1 MIELISS
8 LFSEGD
14 PIKLEYG
21 QKAQIVSG
29 TIFKI
34 TTDSIAI
41 KKFEGGI
48 AGIKG
53 TEIISFDTI
62 ETPNQTITKPVQE
75 TYAQVSPNN
84 EPKISDNSE
93 NQTPSVQSPV
103 KPFNVSEEQKEDIV
117 ATPTPPL
124 QKDKRITP
132 QTATTSSK
140 EVKKERIKD
149 AKHNSKGTLNGGK
162 TNNLRDLASLLG
174 MEGSISQMR
183 EKENNAV
190 VREMGEIQSIGPQFG
205 FIRDFKTSAKLWFA
219 CSELIDSTNTAYPR
233 GEYVVYTR
241 SKNYAGD
248 TAICIHKPMQIK
260 ELLTLVDNLVKAGKK
275 TDANEVLMHIFSS
288 YPDCQIA
295 IEKQKEINRS
305 YQNHSNKTSFS
316 TGATSL
322 YDKARKYNDAKNFG
336 KQ

>member
-34 TTDSIAI
+34 ATDSIAI

-62 ETPNQTITKPVQE
+62 ETPDQTITKPVQE
-75 TYAQVSPNN
+75 TYAQVSHNN

-93 NQTPSVQSPV
+93 SQTPSVQSPV
-103 KPFNVSEEQKEDIV
+103 EPFNVSEEQKEDIV

-124 QKDKRITP
+124 LKDKRITP

-140 EVKKERIKD
+140 EVIKERMKD
-149 AKHNSKGTLNGGK
+149 AKHKSKGTLNGGK
-162 TNNLRDLASLLG
+162 TNNLGDLASLLG
-174 MEGSISQMR
+174 MEDSISQMR
-183 EKENNAV
+183 EISKIKP
-190 VREMGEIQSIGPQFG
+190 RECPLIKFKRHSFFF
-205 FIRDFKTSAKLWFA
+205 FIDK
-219 CSELIDSTNTAYPR
+219 
-233 GEYVVYTR
+233 
-241 SKNYAGD
+241 
-248 TAICIHKPMQIK
+248 IHKLCCNGRPCFRYNWCAVHLSP
-260 ELLTLVDNLVKAGKK
+260 LLVLDLISTWSNRIYSPPDSRGRSARVCRSSLVSVCKS
-275 TDANEVLMHIFSS
+275 VISS
-288 YPDCQIA
+288 
-295 IEKQKEINRS
+295 
-305 YQNHSNKTSFS
+305 
-316 TGATSL
+316 
-322 YDKARKYNDAKNFG
+322 
-336 KQ
+336 